1 MKALHLYKT
10 EPVDDLA
17 WPNDSGRSEATLK
30 SSALEIFTDS
40 TRVPLPT
47 ISTTKPALA
56 AAADMRQ
63 AHVELSLVMDSH
75 DRLKGIIRLDDLHE
89 QEFMKH
95 AYGGKAREDLLV
107 RDFFTPKEQ
116 LKAFSFQELETSS
129 IGDVVETLHNE
140 GQHLCLVVDRTTHKV
155 RGVISADD
163 IARKLNVSL
172 KIHQQPTFANILQAI
187 KSQTN

>member
-1 MKALHLYKT
+1 MKALNLYKT

-17 WPNDSGRSEATLK
+17 WPNDSGQNEATLK
-30 SSALEIFTDS
+30 SSALEIFTDF
-40 TRVPLPT
+40 TRVQPPT
-47 ISTTKPALA
+47 ISATKSALA

-63 AHVELSLVMDSH
+63 THAELNLVMDSH
-75 DRLKGIIRLDDLHE
+75 DHLKGIIRLDDLHE
-89 QEFMKH
+89 QEFMKRV
-95 AYGGKAREDLLV
+95 YDGKGREDLLV
-107 RDFFTPKEQ
+107 RDFLTPKEQ

-129 IGDVVETLHNE
+129 IGDVLETLNSE

-163 IARKLNVSL
+163 IARKLRVLL
-172 KIHQQPTFANILQAI
+172 KIQQQPTFANIFQAI